1 MAATPTD
8 PKRPRPRPPS
18 PGAPARRVG
27 RPAQISRQDIA
38 EAAQQVGL
46 GNLTLKA
53 VADRLGVSV
62 AGLYHHIR
70 GKDDLLQL
78 AVQHT
83 TAAAE
88 VPLDHGQ
95 HWATWLAEWAVYNYD
110 AFVAEPLLVDQFLAG
125 AINTEAIA
133 GTTDAILRTL
143 VDRGFTIAEAHAAYE
158 LTSSCALGAALKA
171 VRDTRAR
178 AGGRSTVA
186 ELYGVLDRHGRDEL
200 PHLRQLLA
208 LVVTEDPDTFPS
220 SLSTALAGIAA
231 VRGDDST
238 AFADE
243 VAGVLTRRTAA
254 SRRPDDPAV
263 APEGSGR

>member
-1 MAATPTD
+1 VPPTPPAPRNARASSPAPTA
-8 PKRPRPRPPS
+8 RPAGP
-18 PGAPARRVG
+18 RRVG

-46 GNLTLKA
+46 SNLTLKA

-78 AVQHT
+78 AVEHT
-83 TAAAE
+83 TATSE

-95 HWATWLAEWAVYNYD
+95 HWATWLAEWAAYNFD
-110 AFVAEPLLVDQFLAG
+110 AFVSEPLLIDQFLAG

-133 GTTDAILRTL
+133 GSTDSILGTL
-143 VDRGFTIAEAHAAYE
+143 VGQGFSIAEAHAAYE

-171 VRDTRAR
+171 VRDARTRA
-178 AGGRSTVA
+178 AGRSTVA

-200 PHLRQLLA
+200 PHLRRLLA
-208 LVVTEDPDTFPS
+208 LVITEDPDTFPS
-220 SLSTALAGIAA
+220 SLATALAGIAA
-231 VRGDDST
+231 TRGEDWSTIADDVT
-238 AFADE
+238 
-243 VAGVLTRRTAA
+243 GVLARRAA
-254 SRRPDDPAV
+254 GPDV
-263 APEGSGR
+263 AEVDAPT